1 MGRIFKRGATLW
13 GYWVDE
19 HGRRHRRSLRTA
31 DRAVARERLRAAEL
45 AATAKARR
53 KPQRLSAAIEHMIVT
68 TCHDKAEATR
78 EMYREKGRRIIATL
92 GDVDINDIDRDML
105 TGYIATRLAVVEG
118 KKPVS
123 PHTVQKELITIR
135 RALREAVDR
144 GALAAMPAVPR
155 FSPKYKP
162 RETWLTPDQFERLA
176 AELEPGR
183 ELWAALAA
191 LGGMRAGEV
200 ERLRWP
206 MVRFEANRIK
216 VPGTKTASS
225 RREVPIAPALLERLR
240 RAAGSGSGA
249 NLPVVEPWGN
259 VRRDLA
265 AACKRAGVPR
275 VSPNDLRRT
284 FASWL
289 VQQGV
294 PALTVATLMGHSSS
308 RMVEMVYGKLS
319 AEVLDTAIAALPA
332 ATSLYTRRGEIG
344 AIGATPDNS
353 GDKPEGESE

>member
-13 GYWVDE
+13 GYWIDE
-19 HGRRHRRSLRTA
+19 NGRRHRRSLRTS
-31 DRAVARERLRAAEL
+31 DRTVARERLRDAEL
-45 AATAKARR
+45 AATPQARR

-105 TGYIATRLAVVEG
+105 TGYIATRLGGERPA
-118 KKPVS
+118 S

-135 RALREAVDR
+135 RSLREAVDR
-144 GALAAMPAVPR
+144 GVLKAMPAIPR
-155 FSPKYKP
+155 FSPRYKP
-162 RETWLTPDQFERLA
+162 REVWLTPDQFERLA

-206 MVRFEANRIK
+206 MVDLEAGRIK
-216 VPGTKTASS
+216 VPGTKTESA
-225 RREVPIAPALLERLR
+225 RRTIPIAPALLARLDL
-240 RAAGSGSGA
+240 APGSGSGA
-249 NLPVVEPWGN
+249 NLPVVAPWGN

-289 VQQGV
+289 VQRGV
-294 PALTVATLMGHSSS
+294 PPLTVATLMGHSSS
-308 RMVEMVYGKLS
+308 RMVEKVYGKLS
-319 AEVLDTAIAALPA
+319 AEVLDSAIATLPA
-332 ATSLYTRRGEIG
+332 ATDVYTRRGRIG

-353 GDKPEGESE
+353 GDKPGSDDE

>member
-1 MGRIFKRGATLW
+1 MGRIFKRGKTLW
-13 GYWVDE
+13 GYWLDE
-19 HGRRHRRSLRTA
+19 NGKRHRRSLRTA
-31 DRAVARERLRAAEL
+31 DRTVARERLRDAEL
-45 AATAKARR
+45 AATPQARR
-53 KPQRLSAAIEHMIVT
+53 KPQRLSVAIEHMIVT
-68 TCHDKAEATR
+68 TCHDKAEGTR

-105 TGYIATRLAVVEG
+105 TGYIATRLSAEG
-118 KKPVS
+118 KKPAS

-144 GALAAMPAVPR
+144 GLLKAMPAMPR
-155 FSPKYKP
+155 FSPRYQP

-176 AELEPGR
+176 AELEPDR

-200 ERLRWP
+200 ERLRWT
-206 MVRFEANRIK
+206 MVDLETGRIK
-216 VPGTKTASS
+216 VPGTKTESS
-225 RREVPIAPALLERLR
+225 RRTVPIAPALLGRLD
-240 RAAGSGSGA
+240 RAPGSGSA
-249 NLPVVEPWGN
+249 APLPVVQPWGN

-294 PALTVATLMGHSSS
+294 PPLTVATLMGHSSS
-308 RMVEMVYGKLS
+308 RMVEKVYGKLS
-319 AEVLDTAIAALPA
+319 AEVLDTAVAKLPA
-332 ATSLYTRRGEIG
+332 ASGLYTRRGGIVG
-344 AIGATPDNS
+344 LGTTPGHS
-353 GDKPEGESE
+353 GDKPEDESE